1 MIPHIILDLT
11 MAIAIL
17 FGIGG
22 IFFFILTFSLSKK
35 ISMNFKKKHV
45 LITGGSKGIGKQIA
59 IESIKKGA
67 NVSIV
72 ARDEVSLKS
81 TCDELNKLSSD
92 LNNGT
97 KAFWFSVDMSSDF
110 KTIENVI
117 RNAEMKLGPVDIL
130 INNAGV
136 STQQAFEDLPIESFD
151 KQMKVNYLS
160 GVYSTRAVI
169 KEMKKRKS
177 GHIVFV
183 SSAAGQ
189 CAIWG
194 YSAYSPSKF
203 AIRGFADALSMEVL
217 PYGIGVT
224 VLYPPNTNTEGFAEE
239 LKTMPEEVKIISDSA
254 GIFEPSYVAKKLIK
268 GIENGDYNVN
278 IGLDGW
284 MLGNLA
290 AGASPEKSIIA
301 ATTQIF
307 LNGLF
312 RGIFLLY
319 MGHFNRIV
327 GRCKRKREMTE
338 EEN

>member
-1 MIPHIILDLT
+1 
-11 MAIAIL
+11 
-17 FGIGG
+17 
-22 IFFFILTFSLSKK
+22 
-35 ISMNFKKKHV
+35 
-45 LITGGSKGIGKQIA
+45 
-59 IESIKKGA
+59 
-67 NVSIV
+67 
-72 ARDEVSLKS
+72 
-81 TCDELNKLSSD
+81 
-92 LNNGT
+92 
-97 KAFWFSVDMSSDF
+97 MSSDF
-110 KTIENVI
+110 EIIKNVI
-117 RNAEMKLGPVDIL
+117 KNAEDKGGPVDIL

-136 STQQAFEDLPIESFD
+136 STQQAFEELPIEAFD

-160 GVYSTRAVI
+160 GVYTTRAVI
-169 KEMKKRKS
+169 EKMKKRNS

-194 YSAYSPSKF
+194 YTAYSASKF

-239 LKTMPEEVKIISDSA
+239 LKTMPEEVKLISDSA
-254 GIFEPSYVAKKLIK
+254 GIFEPSYVAEKLIK
-268 GIENGDYNVN
+268 GIENGDCNVN

-284 MLGNLA
+284 MLGHLS
-290 AGASPEKSIIA
+290 AGASPEKSILA

-327 GRCKRKREMTE
+327 RRCKRKRETTE
-338 EEN
+338 EDC